1 MKKVILI
8 MMVVF
13 AGMALSAQNQE
24 AISRVSNQMNVYFGN
39 FPKEKIFISTNKS
52 LYKPGETI
60 WFRAFVTDENNLPD
74 TKASNELFV
83 KLFDSKGKPVIQELF
98 RLKNGSAPGDLM
110 LPDDLAK
117 GIYFLFASTSASQS
131 PEEITY
137 LPLVVDPIYNNQLFA
152 AVTMKDSISIS
163 GQKNEMYLEVKDLS
177 GELQKNTNIRYQ
189 FMNGNLALEKGKL
202 KTDSKGKL
210 IIPFT
215 LPAKSNGEPFTCELS
230 DNREDLKMLRFI
242 PSDLDPITVKF
253 YPEGGNLI
261 PGVQS
266 KIGFTAFNK
275 WGIPVDIEGFVQNQ
289 EGKPI
294 SPVKTFTKGLGL
306 FSIENGSDQK
316 YKLVISGTSGHNQ
329 SFELPAPSQNGLA
342 LSVPK
347 TDAGFVTAGLNF
359 ADKQKHAVAL
369 AVTRG
374 RNIYWAADMEI
385 DKSGRIKIP
394 TDNIPQG
401 VSLLTVFNA
410 SGDWLAER
418 IVYVDRKQEL
428 KITVQPDRISLP
440 TGENMKVK
448 VRLTDE
454 NNKPVKGNVSINI
467 TDRLH
472 LEVPRTTITENL
484 LVSSELETPF
494 SIISGAMKGKI
505 TSTTLLDVY
514 LISNNL
520 KGFSWAKIMGFK
532 KENKLPDNSQPK
544 ADSNNQVDAALSAYI
559 ADYAMKFNLLPA
571 NILPDAGFFA
581 NNEDF
586 FQKSTKAFKNNNIP
600 LENQR
605 KMLESSSSILD
616 VIKTLKPY
624 KLEGNMIVFIGSE
637 NSLTHQ
643 GGALIVLDGLQL
655 GTDISAL
662 ANISPMDIDHINVS
676 TNAMDIQRYTGL
688 NSVGIIEIFMKTGT
702 KKEDKKN
709 TETTDKYDHGYR
721 IPGIFPDAPENPKR
735 DTRTTLLWIPE
746 KSVDE
751 NGQFELIVTAGR
763 LISDYVIEIEGISE
777 NGRLGSGKA
786 NFSVTR

>member
-1 MKKVILI
+1 MKQMSLLMLVL
-8 MMVVF
+8 F
-13 AGMALSAQNQE
+13 AGMTLSAQNQG
-24 AISRVSNQMNVYFGN
+24 AISRVSNQMDAYFGN

-60 WFRAFVTDENNLPD
+60 WFRAFVTDENNSPD
-74 TKASNELFV
+74 TRENNEIFV

-98 RLKNGSAPGDLM
+98 RLKNGSAPGDIL
-110 LPDDLAK
+110 LPDDLAR
-117 GIYFLFASTSASQS
+117 GVYFLFASTSASQS
-131 PEEITY
+131 PDEISY
-137 LPLVVDPIYNNQLFA
+137 LPLVVDPVYNNQLRA
-152 AVTMKDSISIS
+152 EVKMKDSISIS

-177 GELQKNTNIRYQ
+177 GELQKNTNIKFQ
-189 FMNGNLALEKGKL
+189 FMNGTELLDKGKL

-210 IIPFT
+210 VLPFT

-230 DNREDLKMLRFI
+230 DNREDLKMVRFL
-242 PSDLDPITVKF
+242 PSDLDPVTVRF

-275 WGIPVDIEGFVQNQ
+275 WGIPIEIEGFVQNQ
-289 EGKPI
+289 EGKPVT
-294 SPVKTFTKGLGL
+294 PVKTFTRGLGL

-316 YKLVISGTSGHNQ
+316 YKLVLSGTSGHNQ
-329 SFELPAPSQNGLA
+329 SFELPASTQNGLA
-342 LSVPK
+342 LSVLK
-347 TDAGFVTAGLNF
+347 TDAGFITTSLNF

-385 DKSGRIKIP
+385 DKTGRIKIP
-394 TDNIPQG
+394 TENIPQG
-401 VSLLTVFNA
+401 MSLLSIFNA
-410 SGDWLAER
+410 TGDWLAER
-418 IVYVDRKQEL
+418 IVYVDKRQEL
-428 KITVQPDRISLP
+428 KITVQPERISLAA
-440 TGENMKVK
+440 GENMKVK

-454 NNKPVKGNVSINI
+454 NNQPVTGNVSVNV
-467 TDRLH
+467 TDRFH
-472 LEVPRTTITENL
+472 LEAPRTDITENL

-494 SIISGAMKGKI
+494 TLISGALKGKI
-505 TSTTLLDVY
+505 APTTLLDVY
-514 LISNNL
+514 LISNSL

-532 KENKLPDNSQPK
+532 KENTNSGKAKPK
-544 ADSNNQVDAALSAYI
+544 TDSNNPDAGLSAFI
-559 ADYAMKFNLLPA
+559 AEYALKFSLMNTL
-571 NILPDAGFFA
+571 NLPDAAYFT
-581 NNEDF
+581 NNVDF
-586 FQKSTKAFKNNNIP
+586 FQKSSKTFKNNNIS

-624 KLEGNMIVFIGSE
+624 KIESNMIVFIGSE

-688 NSVGIIEIFMKTGT
+688 NSVGVIEIFMKTGA
-702 KKEDKKN
+702 KKEEKKN
-709 TETTDKYDHGYR
+709 PERTDKYDHGYR
-721 IPGIFPDAPENPKR
+721 IPGIFPAAPDNPKR
-735 DTRTTLLWIPE
+735 DNRTTLLWIPE
-746 KSVDE
+746 NKVDE
-751 NGQFELIVTAGR
+751 TGQFEFTVTAGR
-763 LISDYVIEIEGISE
+763 LISDYVIEVEGISG
-777 NGRLGSGKA
+777 NGRLGSCKV
-786 NFSVTR
+786 NFMVTK

>member
-1 MKKVILI
+1 ML
-8 MMVVF
+8 MVL
-13 AGMALSAQNQE
+13 AGMTLSAQNQG
-24 AISRVSNQMNVYFGN
+24 AIARVSNQMEAYFGN

-52 LYKPGETI
+52 IYKPGETI
-60 WFRAFVTDENNLPD
+60 WFRAFVTDENNNPD
-74 TKASNELFV
+74 TRDSNEIFV

-98 RLKNGSAPGDLM
+98 RIKNGSAPGDIL
-110 LPDDLAK
+110 LPDDLTR
-117 GIYFLFASTSASQS
+117 GVYFLFASTSASQS
-131 PEEITY
+131 PEEISF
-137 LPLVVDPIYNNQLFA
+137 LPLVVDPIYNNQVVAEVKL
-152 AVTMKDSISIS
+152 KDSISIS

-189 FMNGNLALEKGKL
+189 FMNGSVVLEKGKL

-210 IIPFT
+210 VIPFT

-230 DNREDLKMLRFI
+230 DNREDLKMVRYI
-242 PSDLDPITVKF
+242 PSDLDPVTVKF

-275 WGIPVDIEGFVQNQ
+275 WGIPVEIEGFVQNQ
-289 EGKPI
+289 EGKPVT
-294 SPVKTFTKGLGL
+294 PVKTFTKGLGL

-316 YKLVISGTSGHNQ
+316 YKLVLSGTFGHNQ
-329 SFELPAPSQNGLA
+329 SFELPASKQNGLA
-342 LSVPK
+342 LYVLK
-347 TDAGFVTAGLNF
+347 TDAGFISTSLNF

-385 DKSGRIKIP
+385 DKTGRIKIP
-394 TDNIPQG
+394 TETIPQG
-401 VSLLTVFNA
+401 MSLLSIFNA
-410 SGDWLAER
+410 AGDWLAER
-418 IVYVDRKQEL
+418 IVYVDKKQEL
-428 KITVQPDRISLP
+428 KVTVQPERISLP
-440 TGENMKVK
+440 AGENMKIK

-454 NNKPVKGNVSINI
+454 NNQPVNGNVSVNV
-467 TDRLH
+467 TDRFH
-472 LEVPRTTITENL
+472 LEAPRTDITENL

-494 SIISGAMKGKI
+494 SLISGAMKGKI
-505 TSTTLLDVY
+505 APNTLLDVY
-514 LISNNL
+514 LISNSL

-532 KENKLPDNSQPK
+532 KENAIPGKSQPK
-544 ADSNNQVDAALSAYI
+544 TDSNNNPDAGLSAFI
-559 ADYAMKFNLLPA
+559 ADYAIKFSLMNT
-571 NILPDAGFFA
+571 NHLPDAGYFA
-581 NNEDF
+581 NNGDF
-586 FQKSTKAFKNNNIP
+586 FQKSSKTFKNNNIS

-624 KLEGNMIVFIGSE
+624 KLESNMIVFIGSE

-688 NSVGIIEIFMKTGT
+688 NSVGIIEIFMKTGA
-702 KKEDKKN
+702 KKEEKKALS
-709 TETTDKYDHGYR
+709 TTDKYDHGFR
-721 IPGIFPDAPENPKR
+721 IPGIFPAAPENPKR
-735 DTRTTLLWIPE
+735 DIRTTLLWIPE
-746 KSVDE
+746 NKVDE
-751 NGQFELIVTAGR
+751 TGQFELTVTAGR
-763 LISDYVIEIEGISE
+763 LISDYVIEVEGISG

-786 NFSVTR
+786 NFSVTK